1 MVVELLVKRVFPGVT
16 RRHDDR
22 DADLQW
28 HAKCDRGNDGF
39 GSSCP
44 LISTGPK
51 KGHKQAGTHG
61 KKNNQSQ
68 IGYPERNL
76 SHTDFFFQ
84 NNVDISN
91 VCKPS

>member
-22 DADLQW
+22 DADLQR

-51 KGHKQAGTHG
+51 RRTQTSGDA
-61 KKNNQSQ
+61 KKKK
-68 IGYPERNL
+68 ITKP
-76 SHTDFFFQ
+76 DW
-84 NNVDISN
+84 ISKKTF
-91 VCKPS
+91 KPH